1 MATRNTTA
9 IPGEVVE
16 GLTAET
22 ATQIMRT
29 QALQPAH
36 SSDEDSEVTLA
47 DRLRELIAGDAGAT
61 VKIKLYRINTR
72 TGAMEWCRDYMGQEL
87 QNGDL
92 EPIREEWGAGM
103 YELRIYG
110 RQGLLGKPRV
120 SIAETARSQ
129 QYAQQP
135 VQPAADS
142 GIERALM
149 MLAESQRAILDRLS
163 APPPPAPDPMQMMV
177 QMGTVFATMRQAFAP
192 AGETAASKSPFDQV
206 KELLQVT
213 REVKSAAR
221 ELQDDSPASEP
232 ESVMGLAGKA
242 LDAIRMLAPAQ
253 QAQALQAVQ
262 HPQHFPPVQPLHVP
276 ASIPPAHNPT
286 APPTMPAP
294 VENTAA
300 PATAATPTPA
310 GESLEQMQLRQAI
323 ELLCAL
329 AAAGRDPVE
338 GGQVIYE
345 RLPDELI
352 DHMENPNWFP
362 LVCQVFPAL
371 QPHETWMRSAKA
383 EADRLFADDDSG
395 DDDTVADAAG
405 DSTKNVQRLT

>member
-36 SSDEDSEVTLA
+36 SSDEDSEVSLA
-47 DRLRELIAGDAGAT
+47 DRLRELIAGDAGAS

-72 TGAMEWCRDYMGQEL
+72 TGTMEWCRDYMGQEL

-120 SIAETARSQ
+120 SIAETARPQ

-135 VQPAADS
+135 AQPAADS

-163 APPPPAPDPMQMMV
+163 APPPPPPDPMQMMV

-192 AGETAASKSPFDQV
+192 AGETGTSKSPFDQV

-286 APPTMPAP
+286 TDPAMPAP
-294 VENTAA
+294 VESTAA
-300 PATAATPTPA
+300 ATPA
-310 GESLEQMQLRQAI
+310 GESIEQMELRQAI
-323 ELLCAL
+323 ELLCAM
-329 AAAGRDPVE
+329 AAAGRNPAE
-338 GGQVIYE
+338 GGRVIFE

-362 LVCQVFPAL
+362 LVCQVFPGL
-371 QPHETWMRSAKA
+371 QPHEAWMRSAKA
-383 EADRLFADDDSG
+383 EADKLFAADDD
-395 DDDTVADAAG
+395 DDDEISPTAAP
-405 DSTKNVQRLT
+405 TPKP